1 MAETDETPARTAS
14 AAQTGSSMFD
24 DAGYESSLS
33 RSYACFNA
41 GLTCRFSAHHG
52 GMRSRSTEEDRQ
64 GYTTFIGNRGY
75 TKISYL
81 SHRRFPILI
90 NQPLYEL
97 IRLPPSKNVFPRPLL
112 KLIDRRLIIRDVP
125 LQLLARLT
133 THRTMTLFRTIALN
147 ISNVASCSSVFL
159 TSRAHSR
166 LETHTGE
173 TLRTRWTSRWTIVLT
188 SGLPTGSSP
197 EGIYKRL
204 VAFHKKGELS
214 FKYVITF
221 NMDEY
226 VDLPR

>member
-1 MAETDETPARTAS
+1 
-14 AAQTGSSMFD
+14 MFD
-24 DAGYESSLS
+24 DAGYESSVS
-33 RSYACFNA
+33 RFYACFNA

-64 GYTTFIGNRGY
+64 GYTTFTGNRGY
-75 TKISYL
+75 TKIAYL
-81 SHRRFPILI
+81 NRPFPTLI
-90 NQPLYEL
+90 NQPPLYEPV
-97 IRLPPSKNVFPRPLL
+97 RLLPSGNVFPWPLL

-125 LQLLARLT
+125 LPLMASLT
-133 THRTMTLFRTIALN
+133 THRTTTLFRTIALN

-173 TLRTRWTSRWTIVLT
+173 TFRTRWTPRWTIVLT

-214 FKYVITF
+214 FKNVITF